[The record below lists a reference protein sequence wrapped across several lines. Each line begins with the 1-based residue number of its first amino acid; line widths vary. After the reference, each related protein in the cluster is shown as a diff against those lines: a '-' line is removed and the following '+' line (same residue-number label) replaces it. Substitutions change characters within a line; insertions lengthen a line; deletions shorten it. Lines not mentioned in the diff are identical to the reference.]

1 MNRTLAIAGAVI
13 VVTAI
18 VLASSVFI
26 VHQTQQALVLQFGD
40 PKREVIDPGLKC
52 FHSGRGL
59 LQPYSRP

>member
-13 VVTAI
+13 VVAAI

-40 PKREVIDPGLKC
+40 PKREV
-52 FHSGRGL
+52 
-59 LQPYSRP
+59 